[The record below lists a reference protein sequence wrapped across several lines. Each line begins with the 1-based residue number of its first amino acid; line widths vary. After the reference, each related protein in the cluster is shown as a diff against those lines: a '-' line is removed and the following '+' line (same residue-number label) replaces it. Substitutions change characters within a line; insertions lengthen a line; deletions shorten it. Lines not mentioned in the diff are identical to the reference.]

1 MSQFCILRLSALG
14 DCCHA
19 LSVVQ
24 RLRIEFPESKITWII
39 GKTEHQ
45 LFQGMNEIEFIV
57 IDKSKLLRS
66 LFKCFLKL
74 RNQRFD
80 VLLNLHASVSANLT
94 SLCVRAKRKIGFDHN
109 RARDGQKW
117 FCSESIQAI
126 ADQHVAE
133 GMMGFIKHLNIQDPL
148 PAWEPLVIDPEENQ
162 MKRYIDDEKQT
173 CLISPCSSQRYGDK
187 YNRSWSPNNFIE
199 IIKYLSEKKGVQII
213 ITGGTSEIEK
223 QYRKTF
229 NSQGLGENVVNLIGE
244 TTIREMASLIKMS
257 DFIISP
263 DSGPAHIATIMGKPV
278 IGLYA
283 MNNPDRTGPYQSRE
297 LVVNRYPEALSKFLE
312 KSVTEV
318 KWGQK
323 VKSPE
328 AMELVLPTDVIEKI
342 DKLMV
347 RLAT

>member
-1 MSQFCILRLSALG
+1 MR
-14 DCCHA
+14 
-19 LSVVQ
+19 
-24 RLRIEFPESKITWII
+24 
-39 GKTEHQ
+39 
-45 LFQGMNEIEFIV
+45 
-57 IDKSKLLRS
+57 
-66 LFKCFLKL
+66 
-74 RNQRFD
+74 
-80 VLLNLHASVSANLT
+80 
-94 SLCVRAKRKIGFDHN
+94 
-109 RARDGQKW
+109 
-117 FCSESIQAI
+117 
-126 ADQHVAE
+126 
-133 GMMGFIKHLNIQDPL
+133 
-148 PAWEPLVIDPEENQ
+148 
-162 MKRYIDDEKQT
+162 
-173 CLISPCSSQRYGDK
+173 
-187 YNRSWSPNNFIE
+187 
-199 IIKYLSEKKGVQII
+199 YLSEEKGVQTI

-229 NSQGLGENVVNLIGE
+229 NSHGLGENVVNLIGE

-283 MNNPDRTGPYQSRE
+283 MNNPDRTGPYQSME

>member
-1 MSQFCILRLSALG
+1 MG

-24 RLRIEFPESKITWII
+24 RLKNEFPESQITWII

-45 LFQGMNEIEFIV
+45 LFEGMSGIEFIV
-57 IDKSKLLRS
+57 IDKSKLLGS
-66 LFKCFLKL
+66 LLKCFLKL
-74 RNQRFD
+74 RKRRFD
-80 VLLNLHASVSANLT
+80 VLLNLHASASANLA
-94 SLCVRAKRKIGFDHN
+94 SLCVRAKRKIGFDKK

-117 FCSESIQAI
+117 FCNESIQAI
-126 ADQHVAE
+126 SNQHAAE

-148 PAWEPLVIDPEENQ
+148 PRWQPLAIYPEENQ
-162 MKRYIDDEKQT
+162 MKRYIDEEKRT

-187 YNRSWSPNNFIE
+187 YNRSWSQENFIE
-199 IIKYLSEKKGVQII
+199 VIKYLSEKKGVQII
-213 ITGGTSEIEK
+213 ITGGTSKIEK

-229 NSQGLGENVVNLIGE
+229 NSQDFGENVVNLIGE